1 MNMQDKIA
9 AITAASAAR
18 GIVKGS
24 RVQVIGTER
33 MGIVKRVEYNDV
45 RVTWDE
51 GSHHSP
57 GVSASWCALAKLR
70 PVTGLGDNEFTQ
82 VGTFHTTAD
91 GTIQQDEGRAL

>member
-9 AITAASAAR
+9 AITAAGAAQ
-18 GIVKGS
+18 GIVTGS

-33 MGIVKRVEYNDV
+33 TGIVKRVEYNDV
-45 RVTWDE
+45 RVIWDG

-57 GVSASWCALAKLR
+57 GVSASWCALAKLH
-70 PVTGLGDNEFTQ
+70 PVTGLGDNVFTQ

-91 GTIQQDEGRAL
+91 STIQHDEGRPL